1 VLPETLLEYPDAVAV
16 QDAVVTGKFAFGELT
31 LEIDPTRI
39 VEICARLKSARQFV
53 RMSDL
58 TAVDRYP
65 EEPRFEIIYHL
76 HSLARN
82 ARLRLKCRVSG
93 TAPEIDSVTPV
104 WRGANWFEREVFD
117 LFGVRFRN
125 HPDLRRIM
133 LPDDYEGHPLRK
145 DYPVTGTRV

>member
-1 VLPETLLEYPDAVAV
+1 MLPENLLEYPDAVAV

-31 LEIDPTRI
+31 LEIEPARI
-39 VEICARLKSARQFV
+39 VEVCLRLKTEQQMARLA
-53 RMSDL
+53 DL

-65 EEPRFEIIYHL
+65 EEPRFEVIYHL
-76 HSLARN
+76 HSIKRN
-82 ARLRLKCRVSG
+82 LRMRLKCRVSG
-93 TAPEIDSVTPV
+93 VSPEIDSLTPV
-104 WRGANWFEREVFD
+104 WRGADWFEREVFD
-117 LFGVRFRN
+117 LFGIGFRN